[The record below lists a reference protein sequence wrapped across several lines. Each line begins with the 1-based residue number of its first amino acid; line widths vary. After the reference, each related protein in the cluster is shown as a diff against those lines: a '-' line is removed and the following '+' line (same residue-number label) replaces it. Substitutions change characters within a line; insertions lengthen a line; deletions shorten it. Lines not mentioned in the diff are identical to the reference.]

1 MGEKKSSANH
11 YFSGIYLQHQ
21 TVQIFIFE
29 NKIVFMG
36 PQKEI
41 DIGKNAGIENKIV
54 FMAPQKEI
62 DIGKN
67 ALEICERAFD
77 GNSDNNESDV
87 SCGYSFSAER
97 FSCSA

>member
-21 TVQIFIFE
+21 TVQIFIF
-29 NKIVFMG
+29 
-36 PQKEI
+36 
-41 DIGKNAGIENKIV
+41 ENKIV

-87 SCGYSFSAER
+87 SCGYSFSAES